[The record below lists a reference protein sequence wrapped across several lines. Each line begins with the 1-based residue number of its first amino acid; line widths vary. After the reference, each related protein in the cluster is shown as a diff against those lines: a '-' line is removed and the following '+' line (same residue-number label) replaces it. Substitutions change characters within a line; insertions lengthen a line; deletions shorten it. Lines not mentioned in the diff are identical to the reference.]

1 MRMSL
6 FVGRFPEIVTIMRS
20 IRRRAVVR
28 VLTRVVGLASL
39 VATSAAAQSESC
51 GPVAQRAGR
60 EFGCFITAREE
71 LGALP
76 KDSALYWHIDA
87 FTAQGA
93 AEAAGAQRSTVVRSL
108 GRIWL
113 FTIAERGWRP
123 ASGLR
128 IAVVGP
134 LPLVGADAYAAV
146 YMEGVFKPGMHS
158 AVHRHPGV
166 EAWYTVEGEQC
177 LETPQGKLEQR
188 AGAPGVLVRGG
199 VPMILTGTGTGVR
212 RSLVLILQDAA
223 KPRSVLATDWTPAG
237 LCRP

>member
-1 MRMSL
+1 
-6 FVGRFPEIVTIMRS
+6 MRS
-20 IRRRAVVR
+20 PRRWIMA
-28 VLTRVVGLASL
+28 RVVIGAVSLASFM
-39 VATSAAAQSESC
+39 ATSGAAQTGGSC
-51 GPVAQRAGR
+51 EPVAERAGR

-87 FTAQGA
+87 FTSRA
-93 AEAAGAQRSTVVRSL
+93 AADSAKAQRSTVVRSL
-108 GRIWL
+108 GRIWR
-113 FTIAERGWRP
+113 FTIAERGWRS
-123 ASGLR
+123 ASGQR
-128 IAVVGP
+128 ITVVGP
-134 LPLVGADAYAAV
+134 LPLVDADGYAAV

-177 LETPQGKLEQR
+177 LETPEGRLEQR
-188 AGAPGVLVRGG
+188 AGAPGVMVRGG

-223 KPRSVLATDWTPAG
+223 KPRSVLATDWTPTG
-237 LCRP
+237 LCRS

>member
-1 MRMSL
+1 MLSL
-6 FVGRFPEIVTIMRS
+6 RRWIMAQV
-20 IRRRAVVR
+20 ITGAVS
-28 VLTRVVGLASL
+28 LASF
-39 VATSAAAQSESC
+39 VATSAAAQTISC
-51 GPVAQRAGR
+51 EPAAERAGR

-87 FTAQGA
+87 FTARAA
-93 AEAAGAQRSTVVRSL
+93 AEAAMAQRSTVVRSL

-123 ASGLR
+123 ASGKR

-134 LPLVGADAYAAV
+134 LPLVDADAYAAV

-166 EAWYTVEGEQC
+166 EVWYTVDGEQC
-177 LETPQGKLEQR
+177 LETPQGKLEQQ
-188 AGAPGVLVRGG
+188 AGDPGVMVPGG
-199 VPMILTGTGTGVR
+199 APMILTGTGTSVR
-212 RSLVLILQDAA
+212 RSLVLILQDAT

-237 LCRP
+237 LCGPAFTPKAP